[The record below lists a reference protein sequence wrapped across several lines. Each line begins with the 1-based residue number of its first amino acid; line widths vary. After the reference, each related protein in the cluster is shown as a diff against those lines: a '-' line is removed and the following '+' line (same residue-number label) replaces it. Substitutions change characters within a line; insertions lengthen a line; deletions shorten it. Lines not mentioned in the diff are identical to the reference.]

1 MSELL
6 HKEQPGLLTIGQV
19 LEHRI
24 VTTALSTVRQ
34 IGRTGE
40 KLWAC
45 VSVRKGSG
53 NGTHSTISLASFL
66 MAPGSFQGEGK
77 AKKGLRFFP
86 WVAENNWQQCL
97 GRNLQ

>member
-1 MSELL
+1 MRHYAFLFMLISIHERHRLSASPYTQRSELL

-53 NGTHSTISLASFL
+53 NGTHSTMI
-66 MAPGSFQGEGK
+66 
-77 AKKGLRFFP
+77 
-86 WVAENNWQQCL
+86 
-97 GRNLQ
+97 